1 MSATVAPCR
10 ECHGKFGIGPVC
22 GVCECL
28 LRLRLFVASG
38 RCPNSIGPFV
48 SEKVREAH
56 RLVLEEAE
64 RWWASQPVTAPLNL
78 TSKAGPPSA
87 PPLAS
92 GGGVVEPAE
101 TPRKREATA
110 EVEKEEKTRKASH
123 PPGEEVHSPHRH
135 RRHHRKSRSRHT
147 GKKEKSRSRHTGKKE
162 KRKSRSKSPVRP
174 VEVVKEEKESPRSKK
189 SKVES
194 EPSELVSS
202 FEEVEEEPA
211 RPSSHR
217 RAPSPVHREPA
228 ERRRK
233 EPRSPSRS
241 PPPRRRWEGP
251 IPAYHH
257 RGGSAAG
264 GGRKKKAKKNKGIIK
279 RENHKRWL
287 RDFGRYRR

>member
-1 MSATVAPCR
+1 M
-10 ECHGKFGIGPVC
+10 I
-22 GVCECL
+22 
-28 LRLRLFVASG
+28 
-38 RCPNSIGPFV
+38 V

-147 GKKEKSRSRHTGKKE
+147 GKKEK
-162 KRKSRSKSPVRP
+162 RKSRSKSPVRP

-194 EPSELVSS
+194 EPSELVIAPLRRLKRSQPDQALTGELPVQS
-202 FEEVEEEPA
+202 TENQPRGEERNQEVPPE
-211 RPSSHR
+211 
-217 RAPSPVHREPA
+217 VHLP
-228 ERRRK
+228 
-233 EPRSPSRS
+233 
-241 PPPRRRWEGP
+241 G
-251 IPAYHH
+251 
-257 RGGSAAG
+257 G
-264 GGRKKKAKKNKGIIK
+264 GGRGLSQLTTTQVGRLQEEAARRKPRRTKGSP
-279 RENHKRWL
+279 RERTTRGGL
-287 RDFGRYRR
+287 GTLGGIAGDAS